1 MRPGSTSE
9 HRHWPRGQTEA
20 SPLLV
25 GAALVLASAFAV
37 PFGYLVWR
45 NLSAPREF
53 LEVLTS
59 IDTWRPVG
67 RSVLLAAVVTTLC
80 VGIGVSM
87 AWLTMRTDMPLARLF
102 RVIVPLPLVLP
113 SFVAGAALVA
123 AFAPGGLLEEI
134 AGPLGVDRVPEIRGF
149 WGSVL
154 ALTAIS
160 YPYVFLPVA
169 ARLNQ
174 LSRSLEEAAQMLGE
188 SEWSRFRRIVW
199 PQIFSSVRA
208 GALLVLLYVLSDFG
222 VVALMGYTTV
232 TVRMFNSWLANPELA
247 FALGLVLASVALVV
261 VASERM
267 SSRSAP
273 GGDPSTSI
281 PPRRQELGRL
291 RIPAVLVAGTVAFV
305 SIVGPISVLAWWVWR
320 GAVNKSA
327 GFAGGDGLGGLWQPA
342 WHTLSVGLI
351 TAVVAVLVVLPL
363 ARLAGR
369 HRSRSSLPAL
379 TFVVSGFAL
388 PGVVVALSVVF
399 LSLRVGWLNR
409 FYQSLPLLVFAY
421 VVHFGAQAFRT
432 AEVGMATADRRLD
445 EAAKTLGAST
455 ARRFFK
461 IELPLMSPVLSAGG
475 GLVMLSTM
483 KELPATL
490 LASPLGFDTLATR
503 VWNATADG
511 FLADAALAS
520 LLLLAM
526 SAVMTWL
533 LVIRR
538 ADHLA

>member
-1 MRPGSTSE
+1 
-9 HRHWPRGQTEA
+9 
-20 SPLLV
+20 LLV
-25 GAALVLASAFAV
+25 GTSLVLAAAFAV

-45 NLSAPREF
+45 NLSAPAKF

-59 IDTWRPVG
+59 FDTWRPIG
-67 RSVLLAAVVTTLC
+67 RSLLLAVVVTALC
-80 VGIGVSM
+80 VVIGVAM
-87 AWLTMRTDMPLARLF
+87 AWITMRTDLPFARAF
-102 RVIVPLPLVLP
+102 RILIPLPLVLP

-123 AFAPGGLLEEI
+123 AFAPGGLLEELVGLVGI
-134 AGPLGVDRVPEIRGF
+134 NRVPEVRGF

-154 ALTAIS
+154 ALTVIS

-174 LSRSLEEAAQMLGE
+174 LSRSLEEAALMLGE
-188 SEWSRFRRIVW
+188 SNLSTFRRIVW

-247 FALGLVLASVALVV
+247 FALGLILALVALLV
-261 VASERM
+261 VAGERV
-267 SSRSAP
+267 
-273 GGDPSTSI
+273 TSHDTLDCARAATS
-281 PPRRQELGRL
+281 PHQHNLGRL
-291 RIPAVLVAGTVAFV
+291 KIPALFSASAVAVM
-305 SIVGPISVLAWWVWR
+305 SIVGPLSVLAWWVWR
-320 GAVNKSA
+320 GIVNESA
-327 GFAGGDGLGGLWQPA
+327 GFTGGDGLGGLWGPT
-342 WHTLSVGLI
+342 WHTLSVALV
-351 TAVVAVLVVLPL
+351 TAAVAVLVVLPL

-369 HRSRSSLPAL
+369 HRSRAALPAL
-379 TFVVSGFAL
+379 TFLVSGFAL

-399 LSLRVGWLNR
+399 LVLRVDFLSGL
-409 FYQSLPLLVFAY
+409 YQTLPLLVFAY
-421 VVHFGAQAFRT
+421 VVHFGAQAFRI
-432 AEVGMATADRRLD
+432 AEVGMAAADRRLD

-455 ARRFFK
+455 IRRFLR
-461 IELPLMSPVLSAGG
+461 IELPLMRPVLSAGG

-511 FLADAALAS
+511 FLADAGLAAARYVRAADVSTGDPPGRSPS
-520 LLLLAM
+520 LVPVAQFR
-526 SAVMTWL
+526 W
-533 LVIRR
+533 
-538 ADHLA
+538 